1 MLVVCL
7 IRSIDNANASLNDT
21 FGLHPLDA
29 SPAGN

>member
-7 IRSIDNANASLNDT
+7 IRSIENANASSNEA

-29 SPAGN
+29 SPAGS